1 MRQRRPTVCGI
12 ELRLAEHYIAGRWE
26 YFNLWFMVRY
36 SSEIECHALVNSR
49 HLISSGD
56 HSVDLCWHEV
66 SVVTS
71 LVCVL
76 SLAIMIDKAN
86 GAECDIS
93 SVPTILENLEISGNL
108 LVLENSERRI
118 NSGNFF

>member
-1 MRQRRPTVCGI
+1 
-12 ELRLAEHYIAGRWE
+12 
-26 YFNLWFMVRY
+26 MVRY
-36 SSEIECHALVNSR
+36 SSEIECDALVNSR

-108 LVLENSERRI
+108 SVLENSEKRI
-118 NSGNFF
+118 NSGNFSEAVFMKHTTSCNMKVCMAAVVPM